1 MKNKEEEKKN
11 YKWYHE
17 GLAFAIVVYIINVGV
32 LPWYNEEAYTWKGF
46 LINIPASLIGGLA
59 YGWFMKIF
67 KERQK
72 K

>member
-1 MKNKEEEKKN
+1 MTKKEEKKT

-17 GLAFAIVVYIINVGV
+17 GLAFAIVVYIINVAV
-32 LPWYNEEAYTWKGF
+32 LPWYNEKAYTWKGL
-46 LINIPASLIGGLA
+46 LINIPASLIGGLV